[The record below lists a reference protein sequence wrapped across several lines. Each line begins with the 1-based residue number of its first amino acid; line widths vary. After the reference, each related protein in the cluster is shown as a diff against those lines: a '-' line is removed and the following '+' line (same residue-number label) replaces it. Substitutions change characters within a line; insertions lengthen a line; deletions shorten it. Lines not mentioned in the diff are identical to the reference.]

1 MERQRRA
8 SPGPGFNVLCMFVCL
23 VAAMK
28 MARAMLGRRGPDTRV
43 LVGRTGDER
52 PLIVD
57 TDYLDAL

>member
-1 MERQRRA
+1 
-8 SPGPGFNVLCMFVCL
+8 MFVCL